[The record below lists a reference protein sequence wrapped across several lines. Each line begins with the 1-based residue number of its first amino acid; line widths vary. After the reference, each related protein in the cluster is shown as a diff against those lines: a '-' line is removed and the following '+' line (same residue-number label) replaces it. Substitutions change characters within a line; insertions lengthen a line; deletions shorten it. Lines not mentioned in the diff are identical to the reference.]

1 MARVLD
7 SQYRFMPDNVSPEN
21 GQRIYREKKKG
32 KFGAAVTRLGAFIP
46 LLTGLGARSTSMD
59 AAVEMNKQFMPTT
72 MHEPG
77 IAQSQQ
83 GARSFGVKPD
93 TLGSYSGREPVD
105 CKTGNESTLKQDL
118 SGAKT
123 PSDETPPTPAPT
135 EAATLAVKD
144 RVLEIPNRRLTGP
157 EFNVFIELA
166 QAKDNKLFT
175 GDSDFYLNDFYF
187 PLNEGA
193 DGSLTVS
200 AFSSDDLPDL

>member
-21 GQRIYREKKKG
+21 GQRTSPEKKKG

-83 GARSFGVKPD
+83 GAQSFGVKPD
-93 TLGSYSGREPVD
+93 TLGSYSGGEPVD
-105 CKTGNESTLKQDL
+105 GKTGNKSTLKQDL

-135 EAATLAVKD
+135 ETA
-144 RVLEIPNRRLTGP
+144 P
-157 EFNVFIELA
+157 
-166 QAKDNKLFT
+166 
-175 GDSDFYLNDFYF
+175 
-187 PLNEGA
+187 
-193 DGSLTVS
+193 
-200 AFSSDDLPDL
+200 SSDPSPIFEAPPIRPVSSESDALRTLIQGKSGNEFDLLFPIQNDS